1 MSQDI
6 DYIKKEIRKCEEVI
20 SPFDLK
26 KGDIVRYITLDNGVE
41 YFYDGGEYIGMSE
54 NRIQLKGKNV
64 PIVFMNNEGE
74 VLYRTRFFVKNDNE
88 MSGGINIVYDSD
100 LGHTGRPSPKFE
112 NLIITE
118 IYYFLHYIKLNWIIL
133 FQNQN

>member
-88 MSGGINIVYDSD
+88 MSGVIKEY
-100 LGHTGRPSPKFE
+100 E
-112 NLIITE
+112 EIISNQQRIIDT
-118 IYYFLHYIKLNWIIL
+118 LTRWIKKLDR
-133 FQNQN
+133 